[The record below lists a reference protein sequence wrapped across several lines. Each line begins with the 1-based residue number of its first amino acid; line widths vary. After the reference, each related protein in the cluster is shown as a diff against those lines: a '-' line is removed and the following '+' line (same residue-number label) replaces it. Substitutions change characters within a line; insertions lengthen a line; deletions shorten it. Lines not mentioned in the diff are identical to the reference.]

1 MFDAIAAG
9 FAVPTLLLV
18 DDPHSG
24 VALAAL
30 RAGAAGVLAR
40 SADADELLAAVAAI
54 RAGLVVLDPAVRD
67 APAPVGRAGVTL
79 AAEPLTER
87 EREVLGMLARGL
99 SNRRIAE
106 RLAISENTV
115 KAHVAAILAK
125 LGAATRTEAV
135 TLGVRL
141 GLVML

>member
-1 MFDAIAAG
+1 VFDAIAAG